1 MPGQLHGQAVFEDRA
16 GDAICMAADKVVRCV
31 DGLVFEGHWQALA
44 ITGGAPCDLV
54 VVWDGEALELLALH
68 HDGRFTPLEVQ

>member
-1 MPGQLHGQAVFEDRA
+1 MTILPTKEGLWRVRDA
-16 GDAICMAADKVVRCV
+16 GGATLPLRDQ
-31 DGLVFEGHWQALA
+31 GHWQALA